1 MKRKICL
8 LMAFVLLLGTVFSLT
23 SCSKPPE
30 YTEIEARFRE
40 LVEASQEV
48 NVLLFGEGLPTY
60 ERVYDP
66 LSGVKVHTVPDPSDP
81 ENEEKI
87 TRFYYYELKDPTYG
101 RVIAFRTSYLAP
113 YSYLQLLSE
122 KDESREVYYISPEQD
137 TFGYVLENY
146 TEPKYEFFYQTDDP
160 MEYDYVRFDCEYA
173 TVSHI
178 KELAQ
183 TVYSPEYLE
192 AIYEWLFIGTT
203 GVVES
208 VDGLS
213 ARYIE
218 YSDDD
223 GQVYLME
230 SNTFEPMVKEK
241 RIYDYETAE
250 IVKPSNKKYVNIEI
264 DSHLESKPEEILRV
278 RISMQLVNGVWML
291 DGPTY

>member
-1 MKRKICL
+1 MKRKICFL
-8 LMAFVLLLGTVFSLT
+8 LALCLMLGAVLSLT

-30 YTEIEARFRE
+30 YAEIEERFRS

-48 NVLLFGEGLPTY
+48 NVILFGEGLPTY

-66 LSGVKVHTVPDPSDP
+66 LSSVKVHIVPDPEDP
-81 ENEEKI
+81 ENQDKV
-87 TRFYYYELKDPTYG
+87 TRYYYYEVKDPACG

-113 YSYLQLLSE
+113 YSYVQLVE
-122 KDESREVYYISPEQD
+122 QKDEAREAFYISPEKD
-137 TFGYVLENY
+137 LYGYLLEDY
-146 TEPKYEFFYQTDDP
+146 AEPKYEFFYQSDDP
-160 MEYDYVRFDCEYA
+160 AEYDYVRLDCEYA

-183 TVYSPEYLE
+183 TVYSPEYLS

-203 GVVES
+203 GVTES
-208 VDGLS
+208 VSGLS

-218 YSDDD
+218 YTDDE
-223 GQVYLME
+223 GAVYLMK
-230 SNTFEPMVKEK
+230 SNTFEPLVKEK
-241 RIYDYETAE
+241 RIYDYSTAKM
-250 IVKPSNKKYVNIEI
+250 VKPSNKEYVNIEI
-264 DSHLESKPEEILRV
+264 DSYLESKPDEILRV

>member
-1 MKRKICL
+1 MKKKICFL
-8 LMAFVLLLGTVFSLT
+8 LIFCFLLGSTVSLT

-30 YTEIEARFRE
+30 YAEIAERFQM

-48 NVLLFGEGLPTY
+48 NIILFGEGLPTY

-66 LSGVKVHTVPDPSDP
+66 LSSVKVHIVPDPEDP
-81 ENEEKI
+81 ENEDKI
-87 TRFYYYELKDPTYG
+87 TRFYYYEISDPNYG

-113 YSYLQLLSE
+113 YSYLQLTE
-122 KDESREVYYISPEQD
+122 QKDESKEAYYESAD
-137 TFGYVLENY
+137 KDLFGYLIETY
-146 TEPKYEFFYQTDDP
+146 AEPEYEFFYQKDDP
-160 MEYDYVRFDCEYA
+160 SDYDYVRLDCEYA

-183 TVYSPEYLE
+183 TVFSPDYLD
-192 AIYEWLFIGTT
+192 AIYEWLFVGTT
-203 GVVES
+203 GVTEN

-218 YSDDD
+218 YYDDD
-223 GQVYLME
+223 GATYLMK
-230 SNTFEPMVKEK
+230 SNTFEPLVREK
-241 RIYDYETAE
+241 RIYDYSTAKM
-250 IVKPSNKKYVNIEI
+250 VKPSNKEYVNIEI
-264 DSHLESKPEEILRV
+264 DSHLESKPDEILRV